1 MINGGFE
8 DRDNFFLEEEHLTT
22 SLEPHQFDPR
32 LSNAEFIR
40 ASVLDGQKIKE
51 ELFGICES
59 PFDQQDPS
67 QFDSS
72 VTYAPPATPAFVQ
85 PEALYVDQP
94 SRIKRGYDESSSTLE
109 VQTYRRPTSCG
120 GGIDSCLAPP
130 VAKRRLGHN
139 RLQLVQTSVPSS
151 SPSNSSSDAQSPAE
165 LGSSGAAAGQPTVAA
180 ATQPTSIVISSG
192 PNSMA
197 TVGEYDKWSTAA
209 QSFVRRSTIRE
220 TDALQ
225 CSAASRVGL
234 STSESRQIYAVNS
247 KTAVDRKLPPTR
259 PPPAPPPPLSLVPS
273 QQQNGDADVVH
284 PPPPLRF
291 QPWDAAPALTL
302 LEVQPVSVTGCQWAV
317 GASSGPQP
325 VTGFRVNLYGVKAES
340 PLDSLVSLEQS
351 EVNRTKRLF
360 APIPVAM
367 PGGGRFVRVVA
378 QRLHFASTTLNNQRK
393 RGDLHP
399 DQRFFQLV
407 LALEAL
413 TETSVAPVQRYIS
426 RFIIVRASNPG
437 HSDASSAAATAAAA
451 AVTPSAV
458 VDASN
463 SGRSSNSGRRCRGL
477 DLRSSWRR
485 LLQRQRRNQHANP
498 AEALTVEGNLQLRG
512 NLLQPSDAR
521 IKSIERELSPAEQLA
536 NISRIKIYS
545 YSLSPNDVS
554 DTGVIAQ
561 EVAGILPDAVHAS
574 STERVPTGEPLL
586 LVNKDRIYM
595 ENVGAVKQLGELTA
609 SLDCRIGELE
619 RMRSKL
625 CRLRDSL

>member
-225 CSAASRVGL
+225 CSAANRVGL

-302 LEVQPVSVTGCQWAV
+302 LEVKPVSVTGCQWAV

-437 HSDASSAAATAAAA
+437 QFDSASASAVPDNPPAPTPLPQRQPPPQQRSPLPQSSMPPTVEEAATPED
-451 AVTPSAV
+451 AVGAWISDRPGVVYYSGNVGINTP
-458 VDASN
+458 
-463 SGRSSNSGRRCRGL
+463 
-477 DLRSSWRR
+477 
-485 LLQRQRRNQHANP
+485 NP

-536 NISRIKIYS
+536 NISRIKF
-545 YSLSPNDVS
+545 
-554 DTGVIAQ
+554 TAT